1 MNSIKRLTFPDT
13 LKGVAV
19 ILMIQVHLME
29 VFASYLVSESIPGQ
43 ISLFMGGI
51 PAAPVFMGLMGYFA
65 ALSGISTTQMMV
77 RGIRL
82 FVGGIVLNI
91 ALNFNLLIHVLF
103 YSWDFNIWHSI
114 LGADILT
121 LAGLSFILLG
131 LINIFSKRKYQVY
144 MFLSV
149 LFATISYFFEPY
161 QFENHSFRY
170 LFSFI
175 IGGTSWSYFPLVP
188 WFSYPL
194 AGFGLKLL
202 NDKYNLFEKVNKKTT
217 WLILLIFLLIL
228 IFTFNF
234 GFKNST
240 ILMNYY
246 HHNLLFYAW
255 TLIFIVLWSY
265 TWFYFNNK
273 FEENKVFRLLQFS
286 GRNVT
291 KMYVIQW
298 LIIGNIGTEIYK
310 SISLTAY
317 AAWFFVV
324 LLITVLLTYFIN
336 VVSGHLKNFISKKD
350 LKLFQS
356 KSEM

>member
-1 MNSIKRLTFPDT
+1 MNSFKRLTFPDT

-29 VFASYLVSESIPGQ
+29 VFVSYQVSESIAGQ
-43 ISLFMGGI
+43 ISLFMGGV

-65 ALSGISTTQMMV
+65 ALSGISATQMIV

-82 FVGGIVLNI
+82 FAGGILLNI
-91 ALNFNLLIHVLF
+91 ALNFNLLIHILF
-103 YSWDFNIWHSI
+103 YNWDYNIWHSI

-131 LINIFSKRKYQVY
+131 LIDIFSKRKYQVY
-144 MFLSV
+144 ILLSV
-149 LFATISYFFEPY
+149 LFAAASYFFEPY
-161 QFENHSFRY
+161 EFENHFLKY

-175 IGGTSWSYFPLVP
+175 IGGTSWSYFPLIP

-202 NDKYNLFEKVNKKTT
+202 NDRYNLYEKVNMKTT

-234 GFKNST
+234 GFENST
-240 ILMNYY
+240 TLMNYY

-255 TLIFIVLWSY
+255 TLMFMVLWSY
-265 TWFYFNNK
+265 IWFYFDNK
-273 FEENKVFRLLQFS
+273 FGNIKVFRFLQFS

-310 SISLTAY
+310 SINLTAY
-317 AAWFFVV
+317 VGWFFVV
-324 LLITVLLTYFIN
+324 MILTVLLTYFIN
-336 VVSGHLKNFISKKD
+336 VVSGHLKKRISRTD
-350 LKLFQS
+350 LKLLLT
-356 KSEM
+356 KSE